1 MFIEPTAGQ
10 TFLQVVA
17 VPKVDAE
24 ILVGILRKKSFPAA
38 MAAAP
43 SEKEKLYRVLVGP
56 LKDAAEISK
65 VRADLEELGFK
76 GPKGPLV
83 RKY

>member
-10 TFLQVVA
+10 AFLQVAA
-17 VPKVDAE
+17 VGKADAE
-24 ILVGILRKKSFPAA
+24 ILVGILRKKDFAAA
-38 MAAAP
+38 MAAGP

-65 VRADLEELGFK
+65 VRAALEEAGF
-76 GPKGPLV
+76 KGPLV